1 MPSLFGFLLRV
12 LLFAAGLVFAAS
24 LAVVFLVFVA
34 LWVLGAGWA
43 LLTGRPR
50 APFVVRFRAG
60 EGFRRTYRR
69 AETVRRPLPSVA
81 DVTDVEPKRPS

>member
-24 LAVVFLVFVA
+24 LAAVFLLMVA
-34 LWVLGAGWA
+34 VWALAAGWA

-50 APFVVRFRAG
+50 APFVVRFRAA

-69 AETVRRPLPSVA
+69 AESARRPLA
-81 DVTDVEPKRPS
+81 DVTDVEPK